1 MNTSLFIAQ
10 RLRLKGKTR
19 SNSSS
24 SGIIAVS
31 GVAIAIIVMVITLT
45 VVLGFKHQIRDKVSG
60 FESQITI
67 NPATDYTTGVT
78 GSSITLNDT
87 LQQLI
92 ASAVG
97 NGDNVT
103 TSIVVRQPGIMKTND
118 NFAGLI
124 FKGISPNADLSFI
137 ASNLVEGQ
145 LPDFASDSC
154 KNMIVISQATA
165 KSLNLKIGDGINS
178 YFFTE
183 NNIRARKFKIS
194 GIYNSNFGEYDNLI
208 AFAPLSTLQRLAVL
222 DSTSGTSIEISGIS
236 NDDVANKSAALQS
249 AINQAVY
256 SQKSDKIYRVDNVLH
271 SGAMYF
277 NWLDLLDTNVVVIL
291 ILMGCVAGF
300 TLISCLFIIILER
313 VKTIGLLK
321 ALGATNAQVRQIFIH
336 IAQRLVLRGMIIGNI
351 LSLAFVFIQDKFH
364 LIPLDPEAYYLS
376 YVPVEINWWHIIA
389 LNAGV
394 IVISSLVLILPSQL
408 AATISPAQTMRYE

>member
-1 MNTSLFIAQ
+1 MNFTLFIAQ
-10 RLRLKGKTR
+10 RLRLKGNNRT
-19 SNSSS
+19 NSSS
-24 SGIIAVS
+24 SSFIAVS
-31 GVAIAIIVMVITLT
+31 GVAIAIIVMMITLT
-45 VVLGFKHQIRDKVSG
+45 VVLGFKHQIRYKVSG

-67 NPATDYTTGVT
+67 NPATDYTNGVSD
-78 GSSITLNDT
+78 SSLTLNDT

-92 ASAVG
+92 ASTVG
-97 NGDNVT
+97 DNNVT
-103 TSIVVRQPGIMKTND
+103 TTITVRQPGIMKTD
-118 NFAGLI
+118 ENFAGLI
-124 FKGISPNADLSFI
+124 FKGVSPHADISFI
-137 ASNLVEGQ
+137 SSNLIEGQ

-165 KSLNLKIGDGINS
+165 KSLNLKIGDCINS
-178 YFFTE
+178 YFFTN
-183 NNIRARKFKIS
+183 NNIRARKFNVS
-194 GIYNSNFGEYDNLI
+194 GIYNSNFGEYDNII
-208 AFAPLSTLQRLAVL
+208 AFAPLSTLQRIALL
-222 DSTSGTSIEISGIS
+222 DSASGTSIEITGIN
-236 NDDVANKSAALQS
+236 NDDVVNKSAALQS

-256 SQKSDKIYRVDNVLH
+256 SRKLNKIYRVDNVLH

-321 ALGATNAQVRQIFIH
+321 ALGATNAQVRQIFIS

-351 LSLAFVFIQDKFH
+351 LSLTFVYFQDKFH

-376 YVPVEINWWHIIA
+376 YVPVEVNWWHILA
-389 LNAGV
+389 LNVGV
-394 IVISSLVLILPSQL
+394 IMISSLILILPSQL

>member
-1 MNTSLFIAQ
+1 MNVALFIAQ
-10 RLRLKGKTR
+10 RLRLKGKNR
-19 SNSSS
+19 NNSSS

-67 NPATDYTTGVT
+67 NPATDYTTGAID
-78 GSSITLNDT
+78 SSITLNDT

-92 ASAVG
+92 VSTLG
-97 NGDNVT
+97 NSNNIT
-103 TSIVVRQPGIMKTND
+103 TSVIVRQPAIMKTNE

-124 FKGISPNADLSFI
+124 FKGVSSNTDLSFI
-137 ASNLVEGQ
+137 TTNLIEGH

-165 KSLNLKIGDGINS
+165 KSLNLKIGDGINT
-178 YFFTE
+178 YFFTN
-183 NNIRARKFKIS
+183 NNIRARKFKVA

-208 AFAPLSTLQRLAVL
+208 AFAPLSTLQRIAQL
-222 DSTSGTSIEISGIS
+222 DSVSGTSIEITGIN
-236 NDDVANKSAALQS
+236 NDNITNKSIALQT

-256 SQKSDKIYRVDNVLH
+256 SQKLSSIYRVDNVLH
-271 SGAMYF
+271 TGAMYF
-277 NWLDLLDTNVVVIL
+277 NWLDLLDTNVVVIM

-321 ALGATNAQVRQIFIH
+321 AIGATNAQVRHIFIH

-351 LSLAFVFIQDKFH
+351 LSLTFVYLQDKFH

-376 YVPVEINWWHIIA
+376 YVPVEINWWHILA
-389 LNAGV
+389 LNVGV
-394 IVISSLVLILPSQL
+394 IVISSLILILPSQL